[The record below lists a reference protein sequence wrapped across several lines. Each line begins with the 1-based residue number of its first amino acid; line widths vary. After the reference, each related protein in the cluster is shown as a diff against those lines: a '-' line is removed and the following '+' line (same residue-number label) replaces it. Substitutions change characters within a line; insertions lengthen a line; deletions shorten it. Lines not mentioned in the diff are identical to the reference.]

1 LVSSKSACELTF
13 PAHPTRLLLVAQ
25 AHLLFTLTIFSVFIH
40 NKALFAAF
48 GFDPRLAVG
57 SPAGGP
63 QPIVI
68 GFMLYQM
75 LFEPLD
81 TFVKFGLNATT
92 RKYEYQADEFAVQLG
107 HKSELGSALIKLH
120 IDNLSSP
127 HADWLYSMYHHSHP
141 TLPERLR
148 AMDEYQGGDWL
159 QKKGEGKKEL

>member
-1 LVSSKSACELTF
+1 MI
-13 PAHPTRLLLVAQ
+13 AQ
-25 AHLLFTLTIFSVFIH
+25 GHMLFTLIIFSIFIH

-48 GFDPRLAVG
+48 RFDPRLAVS
-57 SPAGGP
+57 SPVGGP
-63 QPIVI
+63 QPIII

-81 TFVKFGLNATT
+81 MFVKFGLNATT
-92 RKYEYQADEFAVQLG
+92 RRYEYQADEFAVRLG
-107 HKSELGSALIKLH
+107 HKKDLSAALIKLH

-148 AMDEYQGGDWL
+148 AMDEYSGGDWL
-159 QKKGEGKKEL
+159 RKKPEAKTETEVEEDKKDL